1 MIYLLPATGF
11 ERQPPVPAGRNW
23 IHIAQAASPTPVTPV
38 AKITVQPEDFPFL
51 DSVHGHDDDV
61 LNARIAADP
70 QGFPGS
76 QTAPDKREAD
86 PDSRAPQTGTP
97 ADQGSSPASNQQ
109 ITDRHELGS
118 SDYAEALGWDVCSSP
133 AKVVVGQGCC
143 CHGVPMNTTPDG
155 RPIPPAH
162 AGERAMLEAWLDF
175 HRATLA
181 LKCSGLK
188 DDQLRLAA
196 ASPSSM
202 TLLGLV
208 QHLAEVER
216 NWFQR
221 VFAGQEVPPVFGEN
235 NADGYALRP
244 DRGLDEATAAWQAEV
259 ARGREVIAD
268 ASLDDSG
275 HLSEHEAGFM
285 GDQGVS
291 LRWIMVHMIEEY
303 ARHNGHADLIR
314 EQIDGVTGA

>member
-1 MIYLLPATGF
+1 
-11 ERQPPVPAGRNW
+11 
-23 IHIAQAASPTPVTPV
+23 
-38 AKITVQPEDFPFL
+38 
-51 DSVHGHDDDV
+51 
-61 LNARIAADP
+61 
-70 QGFPGS
+70 
-76 QTAPDKREAD
+76 
-86 PDSRAPQTGTP
+86 
-97 ADQGSSPASNQQ
+97 
-109 ITDRHELGS
+109 
-118 SDYAEALGWDVCSSP
+118 
-133 AKVVVGQGCC
+133 
-143 CHGVPMNTTPDG
+143 
-155 RPIPPAH
+155 
-162 AGERAMLEAWLDF
+162 MLEAWLDF

-196 ASPSSM
+196 VPSSSM

-208 QHLAEVER
+208 QHVAEVER

-221 VFAGQEVPPVFGEN
+221 VFAGQETPPVFGEDN
-235 NADGYALRP
+235 MDGYALRP

-275 HLSEHEAGFM
+275 HLSEQEAGFM